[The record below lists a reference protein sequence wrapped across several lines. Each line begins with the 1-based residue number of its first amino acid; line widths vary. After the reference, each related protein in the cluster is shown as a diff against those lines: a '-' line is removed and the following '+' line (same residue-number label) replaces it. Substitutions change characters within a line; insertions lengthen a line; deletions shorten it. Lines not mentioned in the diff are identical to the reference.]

1 MLLLRSLM
9 QATYETNNIGHYG
22 LASDAY
28 VHFTSP
34 IRRYPDILVH
44 RAVKRLLLGKK
55 PDASPAALEALAES
69 AQLSSERERSAMV
82 IEREV
87 VDLYRTLLM
96 RDRVGDVCEGTVTAL
111 VGSGAFVALDDP
123 FVEVLVKFERM
134 GPDHYELSEDELS
147 IVGSRSGDTIALGD
161 RMVVVI
167 DDVAVLR
174 RTVYGM
180 RMVPEAVLAKLGES
194 AGRAGK
200 PFARRDAVG
209 RSSKGQK
216 PVRGGRTNAQAAGN
230 RDGARKARS
239 GTPGNGRN
247 SAPSAARGKKRG
259 RR

>member
-1 MLLLRSLM
+1 
-9 QATYETNNIGHYG
+9 
-22 LASDAY
+22 

-44 RAVKRLLLGKK
+44 RAVKRLLAGKK
-55 PDASPAALEALAES
+55 PDNSPAALEALAES
-69 AQLSSERERSAMV
+69 AQTSSERERSAMV

-111 VGSGAFVALDDP
+111 VGSGAFVALDEP

-147 IVGSRSGDTIALGD
+147 IVGSRSGDTVALGD

-167 DDVAVLR
+167 EDVAVLR

-180 RMVPEAVLAKLGES
+180 RMVPEAVLSKLGE
-194 AGRAGK
+194 AGERTGK
-200 PFARRDAVG
+200 PFGRKEAPGRAKSGAKAERGRGAGRPGAPAQGRDAG
-209 RSSKGQK
+209 R
-216 PVRGGRTNAQAAGN
+216 PGRRQGSQNAS
-230 RDGARKARS
+230 R
-239 GTPGNGRN
+239 P
-247 SAPSAARGKKRG
+247 SAPSGGSRGKKRG